1 MNRPAWLEPDL
12 LPFTSHQIE
21 VDGARVHYLDEGSG
35 PVLLMLHGN
44 PTWSF
49 LYRTIVAGLRD
60 RFRCIAPDFPGFGL
74 SEAPAGYGFRPAEH
88 AVILERFVAELELR
102 DITLMVQDWGG
113 PIGMRV
119 ATRWPDLFGAF
130 VIGNTWAW
138 PKHDLGTQLFSRFL
152 GGPVGGWLIEHRNV
166 FVERIIPGNVKRHR
180 LSPDVMAAY
189 RGPFPTV
196 ASRRPVRVLPREILG
211 SRPWLA
217 EIERDLARVSG
228 RPALVVWPT
237 KDVAFGTR
245 ELQRWEAV
253 FPDHRT
259 VRLDGAGHYIQE
271 DAGEEIVA
279 AIRDWAPVS
288 H

>member
-1 MNRPAWLEPDL
+1 
-12 LPFTSHQIE
+12 
-21 VDGARVHYLDEGSG
+21 
-35 PVLLMLHGN
+35 
-44 PTWSF
+44 
-49 LYRTIVAGLRD
+49 
-60 RFRCIAPDFPGFGL
+60 
-74 SEAPAGYGFRPAEH
+74 
-88 AVILERFVAELELR
+88 
-102 DITLMVQDWGG
+102 
-113 PIGMRV
+113 MRV

-180 LSPDVMAAY
+180 LSPEVMAAY
-189 RGPFPTV
+189 RGPFPTI